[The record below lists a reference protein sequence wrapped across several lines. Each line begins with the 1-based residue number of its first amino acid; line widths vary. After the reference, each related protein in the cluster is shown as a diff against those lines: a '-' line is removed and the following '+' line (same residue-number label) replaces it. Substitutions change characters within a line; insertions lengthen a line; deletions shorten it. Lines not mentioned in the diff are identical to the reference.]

1 MEARIVRDEL
11 QKCYRGEGVNQLQN
25 CKALAEKYAA
35 MIRDNKVGEGIHV
48 FWEGVGIWKAGTRF
62 GRYTGI
68 VRDVV
73 DKRLLGPAC
82 LDDHWLF
89 VSQVKGYKQVDP
101 DM

>member
-35 MIRDNKVGEGIHV
+35 MIRDNKV
-48 FWEGVGIWKAGTRF
+48 
-62 GRYTGI
+62 
-68 VRDVV
+68 
-73 DKRLLGPAC
+73 
-82 LDDHWLF
+82 
-89 VSQVKGYKQVDP
+89 KGYKQVDP